1 MKLSQDREGTLSVSI
16 MAVVEGWKPQ
26 FPHVGRFSDLKPISS
41 SLSTV
46 PLGLVVAVVEPGSS
60 WQRGTVHPNVTLYG
74 CNTAGAVS
82 LRTGL
87 GFVTALHSKLHLLS
101 KSGN

>member
-1 MKLSQDREGTLSVSI
+1 M
-16 MAVVEGWKPQ
+16 
-26 FPHVGRFSDLKPISS
+26 SS
-41 SLSTV
+41 SLSAV

-74 CNTAGAVS
+74 CNAAGAVS